1 MNHKHSKNVI
11 TRLSKIEGH
20 VKAIKKMVEEG
31 RSCDEILLQFSAVES
46 ALKKAGKIIVS
57 DHFENCIMSK
67 VENEELKEELEEFQ
81 KVFEK
86 YYK

>member
-1 MNHKHSKNVI
+1 MQCYRMKGEIMNHKHSKNVI

-31 RSCDEILLQFSAVES
+31 RSCVEILLQFSAVES

-57 DHFENCIMSK
+57 DISYFFLSFTS
-67 VENEELKEELEEFQ
+67 LAYRRFP
-81 KVFEK
+81 
-86 YYK
+86 